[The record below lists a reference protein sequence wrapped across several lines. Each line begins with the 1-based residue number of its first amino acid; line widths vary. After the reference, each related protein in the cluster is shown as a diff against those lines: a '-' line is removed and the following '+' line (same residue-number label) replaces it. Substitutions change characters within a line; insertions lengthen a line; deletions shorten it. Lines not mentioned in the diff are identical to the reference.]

1 MKKPQRIKFFRVL
14 VVSLLI
20 ISNIMFSPSANAA
33 TKTIRDLHFSLT
45 YPAVVKMPKGNCGSF
60 KISYAKGLKLLADT
74 NQDGTPDEY
83 FPFQLFAG
91 VLVDQDYA
99 AGSHWTYDIPNVG
112 VPLKN
117 KGTATWKFCK
127 QDWVDGTDRRVGL
140 QPGTYEISFYAEL
153 RFEEIYKRGTIKFV
167 K

>member
-1 MKKPQRIKFFRVL
+1 
-14 VVSLLI
+14 
-20 ISNIMFSPSANAA
+20 MFSHSANAA
-33 TKTIRDLHFSLT
+33 SKTIKNLHFSLT

-60 KISYAKGLKLLADT
+60 KVSYAKGLKLLADT
-74 NQDGTPDEY
+74 NKDGTPDEY

-91 VLVDQDYA
+91 VLVDGDMA
-99 AGSHWTYDIPNVG
+99 AGSHWTYDIPGVG

-127 QDWVDGTDRRVGL
+127 QDWVDGTDERIGL
-140 QPGTYEISFYAEL
+140 QPGTYEISFYAKL
-153 RFEEIYKRGTIKFV
+153 RFEEIGKIGTIKFV